1 MVQITFTALCLT
13 CLKANANSQ
22 KNLQLQ
28 IGDAVSIYSEKA
40 YRKNKG
46 LYFEAVGNV
55 VIISGKDTL
64 YGEKA
69 SLDVASGKVRIEG
82 NVRYITEGMTIY
94 GSEINFNSKE
104 GDLEMLN
111 ARIITVDFNIVA
123 TRIKKLGEN
132 LYYAKQAEFTTC
144 KDCTESW
151 SIFGSEIFVEMN
163 QYVKIK
169 HALTK
174 IKGVSVLYFPY
185 IAIPI
190 KNKRES
196 GLLFPNIST
205 RLDEGVTYQQPIYWA
220 INDHKDMTF
229 TPSFYGSR
237 GYGQDIE
244 YRHAFGEKRW
254 LNLNTKFVNDTIYT
268 PGKTDN
274 SVSGTSYF
282 RSFYDFE
289 GHYQFNN
296 SLSSHF
302 NLISMKDLD
311 MISDYNNVLDNFTH
325 ASDIGAE
332 GYIENRGEL
341 FELGVDFSLRRN
353 LLVEDAESFDKSY
366 VQSMPSVY
374 LSTVPVSLIQS
385 DKLFLQNVSA
395 GLNGEFNVFRQIED
409 DESSNLRNVRRLNAK
424 PYIDWHF
431 FTVGPVNA
439 KTKYQL
445 EYQSY
450 NFFDEDQKN
459 FEKYAG
465 VLTTEVSFN
474 MDKIF
479 GLAYEESIPVSMIKE
494 KYLTQLGKNNEKDPE
509 KNDDLVGSI
518 PKFEDTLTQESI
530 KFVKNS
536 YRHSQEF
543 KFIHHWLSNTD
554 ENGNRIF
561 LNQIN
566 SSTGWFDY
574 DDALKEDVYNIGA
587 FQTRTQI
594 PLNNTFEFQWNN
606 SLIRKSPKTF
616 SFYEDNKFLRDNFN
630 YTKIGYFDLSQ
641 GVVLGDE
648 NINSF
653 EDRLTRLFFRTG
665 YNASKWS
672 VGLSEYFF
680 HQTTDQITAINF
692 QRRYDMLSFLSVY
705 NRNTLEGANLETLRV
720 GFQLRPID
728 VFGFSILQEQDL
740 KAQQRI
746 RSIYQMDFMPN
757 NNCWILNLNYRETVV
772 DNRYSLNWVFN
783 FGNDD
788 FKDYRNN
795 FFRFDRLDQ

>member
-1 MVQITFTALCLT
+1 
-13 CLKANANSQ
+13 
-22 KNLQLQ
+22 
-28 IGDAVSIYSEKA
+28 
-40 YRKNKG
+40 
-46 LYFEAVGNV
+46 
-55 VIISGKDTL
+55 
-64 YGEKA
+64 
-69 SLDVASGKVRIEG
+69 
-82 NVRYITEGMTIY
+82 
-94 GSEINFNSKE
+94 
-104 GDLEMLN
+104 
-111 ARIITVDFNIVA
+111 
-123 TRIKKLGEN
+123 
-132 LYYAKQAEFTTC
+132 
-144 KDCTESW
+144 
-151 SIFGSEIFVEMN
+151 
-163 QYVKIK
+163 
-169 HALTK
+169 
-174 IKGVSVLYFPY
+174 
-185 IAIPI
+185 
-190 KNKRES
+190 
-196 GLLFPNIST
+196 
-205 RLDEGVTYQQPIYWA
+205 
-220 INDHKDMTF
+220 
-229 TPSFYGSR
+229 
-237 GYGQDIE
+237 
-244 YRHAFGEKRW
+244 
-254 LNLNTKFVNDTIYT
+254 
-268 PGKTDN
+268 
-274 SVSGTSYF
+274 
-282 RSFYDFE
+282 
-289 GHYQFNN
+289 
-296 SLSSHF
+296 
-302 NLISMKDLD
+302 MKDLD